1 MISSIYIVRTIII
14 AKKHAS
20 VPIVRNQ
27 LYQDQVKRQFP
38 DYEPLERTFTP
49 IALNARYVLYQK
61 DNFLFVHNIHELSK
75 KLRDQKYLSFVIGL
89 WSAARF
95 SSERQRMLS
104 MEKPRAMQAVQ
115 SEKV

>member
-38 DYEPLERTFTP
+38 DYEPLERTFIP

-61 DNFLFVHNIHELSK
+61 DNFYLFVHNIHESFN
-75 KLRDQKYLSFVIGL
+75 KLGIKNISFVIGL